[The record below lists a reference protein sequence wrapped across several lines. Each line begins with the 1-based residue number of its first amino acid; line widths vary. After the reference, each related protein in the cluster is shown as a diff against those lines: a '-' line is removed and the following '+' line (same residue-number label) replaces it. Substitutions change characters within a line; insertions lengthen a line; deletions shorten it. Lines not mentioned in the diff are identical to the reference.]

1 MVTLTPNGGRL
12 KFLDRGWKNS
22 DMMNEISGSWNE
34 DKKMNKPPL
43 EGIKIIDLSAAL
55 TGPFCT
61 QLLGDFGAEV
71 IKIEPPGKGDMLR
84 AFGPPYLKGE
94 SPYFLLTNRNKR
106 GITLD
111 ITKEKGREIL
121 IRLAEDA
128 DVLIENYRPSVK
140 KKLKIDYDTL
150 KGMNPRLIYCS
161 ISGFGQ
167 TGPYAERAGF
177 DPIAQ
182 GMSGIAS
189 ITGWKHTGP
198 VRVGVAI
205 GDSLGG
211 IFATYGILLA
221 IIERQRSGEGQ
232 RVETSLLEGLISV
245 LGFQAA
251 KFFATGERPEPLGN
265 DHGMVSPYGTF
276 KTKDGFINI
285 AAGNQGMWER
295 LAKALGL
302 AALIEDKRFRTVP
315 DRVTN
320 RAELGKLLEE
330 KLAEKKTKDWEEI
343 LNGVGVA
350 NGPILHLDEV
360 FQDPQ
365 VLHQEMLIEMDHP
378 TIGRIKNLGF
388 PAKLSRTPGA
398 VRLPPPL
405 LGQHTEEILKELGY
419 SLGEIE
425 GLRKEGII

>member
-1 MVTLTPNGGRL
+1 MKNLP
-12 KFLDRGWKNS
+12 LD
-22 DMMNEISGSWNE
+22 
-34 DKKMNKPPL
+34 
-43 EGIKIIDLSAAL
+43 GIKVVDLSAAL

-61 QLLGDFGAEV
+61 QLLADFGAEV
-71 IKIEPPGKGDMLR
+71 LKIEPPGKGDMLR

-121 IRLAEDA
+121 IRLAKDA
-128 DVLIENYRPSVK
+128 DVFIENYRPSVK

-150 KGMNPRLIYCS
+150 KEINPRLIYCS

-182 GMSGIAS
+182 GMSGITS

-211 IFATYGILLA
+211 IFATYGILMA
-221 IIERQRSGEGQ
+221 IIERERSGQGQ

-251 KFFATGERPEPLGN
+251 KYFATGERPEPLGN

-276 KTKDGFINI
+276 KTKDSFINI

-295 LAKALGL
+295 LAEALGL
-302 AALIEDKRFRTVP
+302 GHLIREERFRTVP

-320 RAELGKLLEE
+320 RSELGKLLEE
-330 KLAEKKTKDWEEI
+330 KLGEKTTKEWGEI
-343 LNGVGVA
+343 LNEVGVA
-350 NGPILHLDEV
+350 NGPILHIDEV

-365 VLHQEMLIEMDHP
+365 VLHQEMLVEMDHP
-378 TIGRIKNLGF
+378 TIGKIKNIGF
-388 PAKLSRTPGA
+388 PVKLSRTPAA
-398 VRLPPPL
+398 VRRPPPL
-405 LGQHTEEILKELGY
+405 LGQHTEDLLKELGY
-419 SLGEIE
+419 GPQEIE
-425 GLRKEGII
+425 TLRKEKII

>member
-1 MVTLTPNGGRL
+1 MKNLP
-12 KFLDRGWKNS
+12 LD
-22 DMMNEISGSWNE
+22 
-34 DKKMNKPPL
+34 
-43 EGIKIIDLSAAL
+43 GIKVVDLSAAL

-61 QLLGDFGAEV
+61 QLLADFGAEV
-71 IKIEPPGKGDMLR
+71 LKIEPPGKGDMLR

-111 ITKEKGREIL
+111 ITKERGREIL
-121 IRLAEDA
+121 IRLAKDA
-128 DVLIENYRPSVK
+128 DVFIENYRPSVK

-150 KGMNPRLIYCS
+150 KEINPRLIYCS

-182 GMSGIAS
+182 GMSGITS

-211 IFATYGILLA
+211 IFATYGILMA
-221 IIERQRSGEGQ
+221 IIERERSGQGQ

-251 KFFATGERPEPLGN
+251 KYFATGERPEPLGN

-276 KTKDGFINI
+276 KTKDSFINI

-295 LAKALGL
+295 LAEALGMGH
-302 AALIEDKRFRTVP
+302 LIREERFRTVP

-320 RAELGKLLEE
+320 RSELGKLLEE
-330 KLAEKKTKDWEEI
+330 KLGEKTTKEWGEI
-343 LNGVGVA
+343 LNEVGVA
-350 NGPILHLDEV
+350 NGPILHIDEV

-365 VLHQEMLIEMDHP
+365 VLHQEMLVEMDHP
-378 TIGRIKNLGF
+378 TIGKIKNIGF
-388 PAKLSRTPGA
+388 PVKLSRTPAA
-398 VRLPPPL
+398 VRRPPPL
-405 LGQHTEEILKELGY
+405 LGQHTEELLKELGY
-419 SLGEIE
+419 GPQEIE
-425 GLRKEGII
+425 ALRKEKII

>member
-1 MVTLTPNGGRL
+1 M
-12 KFLDRGWKNS
+12 
-22 DMMNEISGSWNE
+22 
-34 DKKMNKPPL
+34 KKLPL
-43 EGIKIIDLSAAL
+43 EGIKIVDLSAAL

-61 QLLGDFGAEV
+61 QLLADFGAEV
-71 IKIEPPGKGDMLR
+71 LKIEPPGKGDMLR

-111 ITKEKGREIL
+111 ITKERGREIL
-121 IRLAEDA
+121 IRLAKDA
-128 DVLIENYRPSVK
+128 DVFIENYRPSVK

-150 KGMNPRLIYCS
+150 KEINPRLIYCS

-182 GMSGIAS
+182 GMSGITS

-211 IFATYGILLA
+211 IFATYGILMA
-221 IIERQRSGEGQ
+221 IIERERSGQGQ

-251 KFFATGERPEPLGN
+251 KYFATGERPEPLGN

-276 KTKDGFINI
+276 KTKDSFINI

-295 LAKALGL
+295 LAEALGL
-302 AALIEDKRFRTVP
+302 GHLIREERFRTVP

-320 RAELGKLLEE
+320 RSELGKLLEE
-330 KLAEKKTKDWEEI
+330 KLGEKTTKEWGEI
-343 LNGVGVA
+343 LNEVGVA
-350 NGPILHLDEV
+350 NGPILHIDEV

-365 VLHQEMLIEMDHP
+365 VLHQEMLVEMDHP
-378 TIGRIKNLGF
+378 TIGKIKNIGF
-388 PAKLSRTPGA
+388 PVKLSRTPAA
-398 VRLPPPL
+398 VRRPPPL
-405 LGQHTEEILKELGY
+405 LGQHTEDLLKELGY
-419 SLGEIE
+419 GPQEIE
-425 GLRKEGII
+425 TLRKEKII

>member
-1 MVTLTPNGGRL
+1 MKNLP
-12 KFLDRGWKNS
+12 LD
-22 DMMNEISGSWNE
+22 
-34 DKKMNKPPL
+34 
-43 EGIKIIDLSAAL
+43 GIKVVDLSAAL

-61 QLLGDFGAEV
+61 QLLADFGAEV
-71 IKIEPPGKGDMLR
+71 LKIEPPGKGDMLR

-121 IRLAEDA
+121 IRLAKDA
-128 DVLIENYRPSVK
+128 DVFIENYRPGVK

-150 KGMNPRLIYCS
+150 KEINPRLIYCS

-211 IFATYGILLA
+211 IFATYGILMA
-221 IIERQRSGEGQ
+221 IIERERSGQGQ

-251 KFFATGERPEPLGN
+251 KYFATGERPEPLGQRSW
-265 DHGMVSPYGTF
+265 H
-276 KTKDGFINI
+276 
-285 AAGNQGMWER
+285 
-295 LAKALGL
+295 
-302 AALIEDKRFRTVP
+302 
-315 DRVTN
+315 
-320 RAELGKLLEE
+320 
-330 KLAEKKTKDWEEI
+330 
-343 LNGVGVA
+343 GVA
-350 NGPILHLDEV
+350 
-360 FQDPQ
+360 
-365 VLHQEMLIEMDHP
+365 
-378 TIGRIKNLGF
+378 
-388 PAKLSRTPGA
+388 
-398 VRLPPPL
+398 
-405 LGQHTEEILKELGY
+405 
-419 SLGEIE
+419 
-425 GLRKEGII
+425 LRDL